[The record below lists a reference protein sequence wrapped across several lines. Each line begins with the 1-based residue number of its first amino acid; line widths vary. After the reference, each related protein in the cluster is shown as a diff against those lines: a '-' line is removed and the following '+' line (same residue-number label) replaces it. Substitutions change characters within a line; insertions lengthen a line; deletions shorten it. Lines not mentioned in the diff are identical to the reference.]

1 MSRDNGRIATS
12 RDNGRIAMS
21 RDNDRIAMSR
31 DNDRIAMSRDNDR
44 IVSNRVARRRA
55 TGFSLF
61 VYIHKYLKTQILR
74 RATEFERTTKIKAF
88 QFKSYDRTMFGLN
101 RP

>member
-1 MSRDNGRIATS
+1 VEALHKGAFYTKHEFHVACCRAASSN
-12 RDNGRIAMS
+12 
-21 RDNDRIAMSR
+21 
-31 DNDRIAMSRDNDR
+31 NDR